1 MTLSAIDY
9 PAVSEARPGISLAE
23 PGDYFALLKPRVM
36 SLVVLTAATGLLAA
50 PGAMNPVL
58 AFVSLLAIAL
68 GAGASGALNMWYDRD
83 IDRIMTRTAKRPIP
97 SGRLAP
103 ENALSFGLA
112 LSIFS
117 VMLLGLAANWFA
129 AGFLAF
135 TIVFYAVVYTMWLK
149 RSTAQNIVIG
159 GAAGS
164 FPPMVA
170 WAAVTGGVSWEGFV
184 LFLIIFLWTP
194 PHFWALAL
202 FKMKD
207 YGAAGVPM
215 LPNVAGERSTRRHIF
230 AYSLILAP
238 IGVLPAFMG
247 FASPAYGVVAA
258 VLGLNFLRLAYN
270 VLRMEDGDVAM
281 VPAKK
286 LFAFSIVYLFAL
298 FAWLLVEGIL
308 VHGWA
313 RHVA

>member
-1 MTLSAIDY
+1 MDF

-50 PGAMNPVL
+50 PGSMNPVL

-97 SGRLAP
+97 SGRVAP

-112 LSIFS
+112 LSVFS
-117 VMLLGLAANWFA
+117 VLLLGLVANWFA

-135 TIVFYAVVYTMWLK
+135 TIAFYAVFYTMWLK

-207 YGAAGVPM
+207 YGAAGIPM
-215 LPNVAGERSTRRHIF
+215 LPNVAGERSTRRHVF

-238 IGVLPAFMG
+238 IGVLPTLMG
-247 FASPAYGVVAA
+247 FASPAYGVLAA
-258 VLGLNFLRLAYN
+258 ALGLNFLRLAYG
-270 VLRMEDGDVAM
+270 VLRMPDGDATM
-281 VPAKK
+281 APAKK

-298 FAWLLVEGIL
+298 FAWLLVEGLL

-313 RHVA
+313 AHVA

>member
-1 MTLSAIDY
+1 MTLSAIDFS
-9 PAVSEARPGISLAE
+9 AASEARPGISLAE

-50 PGAMNPVL
+50 PAGMNPVL

-68 GAGASGALNMWYDRD
+68 GAGGSGALNMWYDRD
-83 IDRIMTRTAKRPIP
+83 IDRVMTRTAGRPVP
-97 SGRLAP
+97 SGRVAP
-103 ENALSFGLA
+103 ENALAFGLA
-112 LSIFS
+112 LSVFS

-129 AGFLAF
+129 AAFLAF
-135 TIVFYAVVYTMWLK
+135 TIAFYAVFYTMWLK

-170 WAAVTGGVSWEGFV
+170 WAAATGGVSWEGFV
-184 LFLIIFLWTP
+184 LFLVIFLWTP

-207 YGAAGVPM
+207 YGAAGIPM

-230 AYSLILAP
+230 AYSLVLAP
-238 IGVLPAFMG
+238 VGVLPAVLG
-247 FASPAYGVVAA
+247 FASPVYGVVAA
-258 VLGLNFLRLAYN
+258 LLGLNFVRLAHR
-270 VLRMEDGDVAM
+270 VLRMPDGDVAM
-281 VPAKK
+281 VPAKR
-286 LFAFSIVYLFAL
+286 LFAFSILYLFAL
-298 FAWLLVEGIL
+298 FAWLLAEGVL
-308 VHGWA
+308 SHVWGL
-313 RHVA
+313 HVA

>member
-1 MTLSAIDY
+1 MTLSAIDF

-50 PGAMNPVL
+50 PGSMNPVL

-97 SGRLAP
+97 SGRVAP

-112 LSIFS
+112 LSVFS
-117 VMLLGLAANWFA
+117 VLLLGLVANWFA

-135 TIVFYAVVYTMWLK
+135 TIAFYAVFYTMWLK

-207 YGAAGVPM
+207 YGAAGIPM
-215 LPNVAGERSTRRHIF
+215 LPNVAGERSTRRHVF

-238 IGVLPAFMG
+238 IGVLPALMG
-247 FASPAYGVVAA
+247 FASPAYGVLAA
-258 VLGLNFLRLAYN
+258 ALGLNFLRLAYG
-270 VLRMEDGDVAM
+270 VLRMPDGDATM
-281 VPAKK
+281 APAKK

-298 FAWLLVEGIL
+298 FAWLLVEGLL

-313 RHVA
+313 AHVA